1 MPLLIFSGNFGYKQ
15 KQEIYF
21 MGPLVPDLIGNE
33 LNLVVALFIGIL
45 FGAVLEQAGFS
56 TSKKLVGLFYGY
68 DFTVLRVFFTAGV
81 VAMIGVIAFEHFG
94 ILDMSLTY
102 VNPTF
107 LWSAIVGGL
116 IMGLGFVVGGF
127 CPGTSLCAMAIGKID
142 AMIFVAGSFLGVL
155 VFAEGY
161 PMFEGL
167 YKAQNWGNV
176 QIFNTLNM
184 SQGLFAFLLTAMAL
198 FAFWFTSIIE
208 NRVNGVKK
216 PAIKLTPYY
225 VSLAVVGSAIALSS
239 FMLPEREESIL
250 EKVENK
256 EFLNQHNV
264 SKITPDE
271 LAFRIMDKENNLQ
284 IFDFRNPVEF
294 TKFHLPKSVP
304 FKAGNLFEKEPSKP
318 LLLKGRMTIFTAD
331 DELTARKMAV
341 AAQELGF
348 ENIRVLEGGLSNF
361 KNQILDFDTLSTP
374 GSRQEMDTFRFRTRA
389 RKVIPALIE
398 EAKKNSGVT
407 KTVVKRVVGGC

>member
-1 MPLLIFSGNFGYKQ
+1 
-15 KQEIYF
+15 
-21 MGPLVPDLIGNE
+21 MGPLVPDIIGNQ

-45 FGAVLEQAGFS
+45 FGAILEQAGFS

-94 ILDMSLTY
+94 ILDMNLTY
-102 VNPTF
+102 INPTF

-142 AMIFVAGSFLGVL
+142 AMIFVAGSLLGVF

-167 YKAQNWGNV
+167 YKSANLGSP
-176 QIFNTLNM
+176 QIFTTLNV
-184 SQGLFAFLLTAMAL
+184 SQGLFAFLLTAIAL

-208 NRVNGVKK
+208 NRVNGIKK
-216 PAIKLTPYY
+216 PAVRLTPYY
-225 VSLAVVGSAIALSS
+225 VSLSLVGAAVALSS
-239 FMLPEREESIL
+239 FAFPEREESVL
-250 EKVENK
+250 DKVEK
-256 EFLNQHNV
+256 QEFLNKHSVNL
-264 SKITPDE
+264 ITPDE
-271 LAFRIMDKENNLQ
+271 LAFRLMDKEDNLQ

-304 FKAGNLFEKEPSKP
+304 FKAGSLFEKEPSKP
-318 LLLKGRMTIFTAD
+318 LLIKHQMNIFAAG

-341 AAQELGF
+341 AAEELGF
-348 ENIRVLEGGLSNF
+348 ENIRVLQGGLNSF
-361 KNQILDFDTLSTP
+361 KSQILDFDTLSVAH
-374 GSRQEMDTFRFRTRA
+374 SKQEMDTYRFRTKA
-389 RKVIPALIE
+389 RKVIPQLIE
-398 EAKKNSGVT
+398 EAKKNTGVT
-407 KTVVKRVVGGC
+407 KTAAKRVVGGC